1 MDRQPRDTFR
11 LTDLPALLRE
21 EEVAGRWGK
30 SLRTLQRW
38 RHAGMGPAYIRIGGT
53 VFYRLGRAGPRNPGT
68 TLRLIRDGRR
78 TD

>member
-38 RHAGMGPAYIRIGGT
+38 RHAGIGPAYIRIGGT
-53 VFYRLGRAGPRNPGT
+53 VFYRLGDVLAFEDAARQDPGT
-68 TLRLIRDGRR
+68 PE
-78 TD
+78 

>member
-53 VFYRLGRAGPRNPGT
+53 VFYRLGDVLAFEDAARQDPGT
-68 TLRLIRDGRR
+68 LA
-78 TD
+78 